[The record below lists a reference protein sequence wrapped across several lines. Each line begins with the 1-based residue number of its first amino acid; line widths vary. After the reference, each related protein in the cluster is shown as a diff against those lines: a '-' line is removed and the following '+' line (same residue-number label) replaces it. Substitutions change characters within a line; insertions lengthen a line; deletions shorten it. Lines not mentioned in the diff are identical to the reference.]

1 MKVSMVRC
9 SRLVIFF
16 FKEKFFVS
24 PRVGKYVV
32 YKMLMMCSDPCQKK
46 LYLQF
51 YLTQIVHSNG
61 KILFL

>member
-1 MKVSMVRC
+1 MNVSKVRC

-16 FKEKFFVS
+16 FKEKFFVAA
-24 PRVGKYVV
+24 RVGKYVV
-32 YKMLMMCSDPCQKK
+32 CEMLMMCADPCRKK

-51 YLTQIVHSNG
+51 YLTQIIHSNG